1 MLAVEPQ
8 VIDEYVR
15 TGQVK
20 LVFRDV
26 LNHGERSERAS
37 EAAACAARQGYFWE
51 MHAVLFENQADTWAT
66 SGEGLVELMLN
77 FGDDIEGLDD
87 SAFARCLDE
96 RSTLESL
103 RAADAEQ
110 RSRGITSQP
119 IFEINEQRLFGLQPF
134 ETLSAYIQEALP

>member
-1 MLAVEPQ
+1 M

-26 LNHGERSERAS
+26 LNHSERSERAS
-37 EAAACAARQGYFWE
+37 EAAACAGQQGYFWE
-51 MHAVLFENQADTWAT
+51 MHAILFENQGDIWAT
-66 SGEGLVELMLN
+66 SGAGLLELMLN
-77 FGDDIEGLDD
+77 FGDRIEGLDL
-87 SAFARCLDE
+87 SAYTRCLDE
-96 RSTLESL
+96 RSTLEAL

-119 IFEINEQRLFGLQPF
+119 IFEINDQRLFGLQDF
-134 ETLSAYIQEALP
+134 ATMSAYIQEALP

>member
-1 MLAVEPQ
+1 M

-26 LNHGERSERAS
+26 LNHSERSERAS

-51 MHAVLFENQADTWAT
+51 MHAILFENQGDIWAT

-77 FGDDIEGLDD
+77 FGDRIEGLEL
-87 SAFARCLDE
+87 SAFAQCLDE
-96 RSTLESL
+96 RSTLQAL
-103 RAADAEQ
+103 RAADDEQ

-119 IFEINEQRLFGLQPF
+119 IFEINDQRLFGLQDF
-134 ETLSAYIQEALP
+134 ATMSAYIQEALP